1 MSARPQ
7 DLLALPESQ
16 IDGWLDS
23 AVPALRQAINIVE
36 CMFDAEAVIIGGLM
50 PESLVAQLIK
60 RLVPLHRSVRSKYL
74 DGLRVRLGTTGADTA
89 ALGAA
94 ALPLFDEF
102 NPRYE
107 VLLKS

>member
-1 MSARPQ
+1 
-7 DLLALPESQ
+7 
-16 IDGWLDS
+16 
-23 AVPALRQAINIVE
+23 
-36 CMFDAEAVIIGGLM
+36 
-50 PESLVAQLIK
+50 
-60 RLVPLHRSVRSKYL
+60 VRSKYL

-107 VLLKS
+107 VLLK

>member
-1 MSARPQ
+1 MTAMPQ
-7 DLLALPESQ
+7 DLLTLPQATLDS
-16 IDGWLDS
+16 WLES

-36 CMFDAEAVIIGGLM
+36 CMFDAEAVILGGLM
-50 PESLVAQLIK
+50 PESIVEQLIK
-60 RLVPLHRSVRSKYL
+60 RLAPLHRSVRSKYL

-107 VLLKS
+107 VLLK